1 MSQENLLPPE
11 ETLDPQNW
19 DEMRRLGHR
28 MVDDMITY
36 LQTLRDRPAWRPT
49 PPEVKEHLRQPL
61 PLQPQGVEKAYQDF
75 VENVL
80 PYPHGNIHPRYWG
93 FVNGTG
99 TVFGMLSEMLA
110 ATVNPNVGGADHS
123 AVYVELQV
131 LDWCKEMLGYPHA
144 ASGILVSGGS
154 MANLIG
160 LAVAR
165 NTCAGFDVR
174 NEGVSAAPGLL
185 AVYCSSETHSS
196 VQKAVE
202 LLGLGSRALRKVPVD
217 HQYRL
222 DYLQL
227 EKMLAADRVA
237 GFIPICIVGN
247 AGTVNTGAIDPLDKL
262 ADLCAREKIWFHVDG
277 AFGALAA
284 LAPELRR
291 HLSGMERADSLAFD
305 LHKWMY
311 LPYEAGCVLIKDRD
325 AHQKAFALI
334 PEYLVQHERGLSGGP
349 VWLANYGIQL
359 TRGFR
364 ALKVWLSFKEHGI
377 EKYQRLIRQN
387 VAQARYLAQLVESS
401 ADLEL
406 VAPVPLNVVCFRFVA
421 KQLDEAKRNALNRE
435 ILMELHERGIAVP
448 TYTML
453 KGKYAIRAAITNHRS
468 RKEDFEIL
476 AHETVNLGKELLPRF
491 LS

>member
-1 MSQENLLPPE
+1 MSLEKILQQE
-11 ETLDPQNW
+11 ETLDPQDW

-28 MVDDMITY
+28 MVNDMITY
-36 LQTLRDRPAWRPT
+36 LQTLRTRPAWRPI
-49 PPEVKEHLRQPL
+49 PQQVKENLRQPL
-61 PLQPQGVEKAYQDF
+61 PQQPQGVDKAYQDF

-93 FVNGTG
+93 FVNGSG

-131 LDWCKEMLGYPHA
+131 LDWCKEMLGYPQT

-154 MANLIG
+154 MANLLG

-165 NTCAGFDVR
+165 NTCAGFDLR
-174 NEGVSAAPGLL
+174 SEGVRAAPGTL
-185 AVYCSSETHSS
+185 AVYCSTETHSS

-202 LLGLGSRALRKVPVD
+202 LLGLGSKALRKVPVD
-217 HQYRL
+217 NQYRL
-222 DYLQL
+222 DYAQL
-227 EKMLAADRVA
+227 EKMLATDRAA
-237 GFIPICIVGN
+237 GFIPICVVGN

-284 LAPELRR
+284 LVPEMRR
-291 HLSGMERADSLAFD
+291 YLSGMERADSLAFD

-311 LPYEAGCVLIKDRD
+311 LPYEAGCVLIKDHD
-325 AHQKAFALI
+325 AHQKAFTLI
-334 PEYLVQHERGLSGGP
+334 PEYLVRHDRGLGGGP
-349 VWLANYGIQL
+349 AWLANYGVQL
-359 TRGFR
+359 SRGFR
-364 ALKVWLSFKEHGI
+364 ALKVWLAFKEHGM
-377 EKYQRLIRQN
+377 EKYGRLIRQN
-387 VAQARYLAQLVESS
+387 IAQARYLAQLVEGSEQ
-401 ADLEL
+401 LEL
-406 VAPVPLNVVCFRFVA
+406 LAPVPLNVVCFRFVSR
-421 KQLDEAKRNALNRE
+421 QLDENKRNDLNRE
-435 ILMELHERGIAVP
+435 ILMELHERGLAVP

-468 RKEDFEIL
+468 RKEDFEAL
-476 AHETVNLGKELLPRF
+476 VRETINLGTELLPRF
-491 LS
+491 N